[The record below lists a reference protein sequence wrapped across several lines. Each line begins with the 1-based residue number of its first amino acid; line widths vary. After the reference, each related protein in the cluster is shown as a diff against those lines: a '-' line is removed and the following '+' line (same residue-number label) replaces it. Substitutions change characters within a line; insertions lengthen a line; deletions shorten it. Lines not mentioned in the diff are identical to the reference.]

1 MKMTSENLKE
11 VGAWL
16 KAKRAE
22 KGLTSYQLE
31 MDYRLHRNSMHG
43 IESGE
48 KRYTIKALLQYCEA
62 IGVKI
67 TLSDE

>member
-1 MKMTSENLKE
+1 MKLTNENLKE

-16 KAKRAE
+16 KTKRSE

-43 IESGE
+43 IEGGE
-48 KRYTIKALLQYCEA
+48 KRYTIKSLLQYCEA

-67 TLSDE
+67 TLSD